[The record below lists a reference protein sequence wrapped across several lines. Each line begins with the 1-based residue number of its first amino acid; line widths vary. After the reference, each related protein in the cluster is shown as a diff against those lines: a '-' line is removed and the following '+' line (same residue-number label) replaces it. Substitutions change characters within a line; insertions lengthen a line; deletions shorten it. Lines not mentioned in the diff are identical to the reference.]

1 MHCITWN
8 GTLTQL
14 CAGALDKG
22 GTGALELVA
31 MDMKARGMYVCRTL
45 SYKGAEFE
53 IVEARL
59 EAGME
64 VNHLLSNI
72 MLLDCFSYLN

>member
-31 MDMKARGMYVCRTL
+31 MDMKARF
-45 SYKGAEFE
+45 YKPCHT
-53 IVEARL
+53 I
-59 EAGME
+59 
-64 VNHLLSNI
+64 
-72 MLLDCFSYLN
+72 

>member
-1 MHCITWN
+1 
-8 GTLTQL
+8 
-14 CAGALDKG
+14 
-22 GTGALELVA
+22 
-31 MDMKARGMYVCRTL
+31 MYVCRTL